1 MRITDSAHGLLPR
14 GSRVLCAVSGGSD
27 SICLLHLLWERRE
40 DWGLTVFAAHFE
52 HGLRGEESLADARF
66 VVAFCRERGIPCTVG
81 HGDVP
86 ACAAEKR
93 LGVEAAARELRY
105 AFLERT
111 ADVLGCDRIAT
122 AHNAD
127 DNAETVLM
135 NLTRGSGL
143 RGLGG
148 IPPERGRIV
157 RPLLGIPRRE
167 IEEYLAENGLPHR
180 EDLSN
185 ADERYRRNR
194 IRHAVLPVLREMNP
208 AFSQAVSDTAALC
221 RQDEELLQS
230 LAADFIRTQYRDGSL
245 PVGELIA
252 LHPSVSSRV
261 VRTLCE
267 CSLSREHVED
277 VLRFCAGG
285 GLGFIDLPGQ
295 RLRRERGRLYF
306 EAEPGAALPERRIRP
321 GESLEL
327 PEAGLRVR
335 ADLVEYNQ
343 KINSLFKTYCFKY
356 EKLCGTEILITGRRP
371 GDRMHPANRGCG
383 KSLKALFGEA
393 GMTRAERDRTPVFR
407 DAEGILAVYG
417 LAVDERALPAPG
429 DRVLRLTIEKRED
442 VR

>member
-185 ADERYRRNR
+185 ADER
-194 IRHAVLPVLREMNP
+194 
-208 AFSQAVSDTAALC
+208 ALC

-356 EKLCGTEILITGRRP
+356 EKLFIAKRCR
-371 GDRMHPANRGCG
+371 
-383 KSLKALFGEA
+383 
-393 GMTRAERDRTPVFR
+393 VF
-407 DAEGILAVYG
+407 I
-417 LAVDERALPAPG
+417 
-429 DRVLRLTIEKRED
+429 
-442 VR
+442 